1 MRRILPVLGVC
12 AAILGALAAGVSLGD
27 GAGERPP
34 SPSGRAATA
43 PGPMLGTMP
52 PTPWSRA
59 SFSATISEIG
69 AALADRMSAS
79 WRPGCPVPLG
89 DLRHIELTHWGFD
102 DRVRSGELVVHA
114 DEAEAIVDVFSSLF
128 EQRFPIERMSLVDDF
143 DGDDLASMEANNTS
157 AFNCRTVAGSGRWSE
172 HAYGRAIDI
181 NPVQNPSVSGGTV
194 VPASGARYVDRTLL
208 VPGLIHDGD
217 AVVSAF
223 AAVGWEWGGSWQSS
237 RDWQHFSATG
247 T

>member
-12 AAILGALAAGVSLGD
+12 VTFLGALAAGVSLSRLDDPEG
-27 GAGERPP
+27 RSSPP
-34 SPSGRAATA
+34 FGQATTA
-43 PGPMLGTMP
+43 PE
-52 PTPWSRA
+52 PTPGTTPGTTPFA
-59 SFSATISEIG
+59 ATISEIDV
-69 AALADRMSAS
+69 ALADRMSAS

-89 DLRHIELTHWGFD
+89 DLRYVDLTYWGFD
-102 DRVRSGELVVHA
+102 DRVHHGELVVHA

-128 EQRFPIERMSLVDDF
+128 QQRFPIERMSLIDDF
-143 DGDDLASMEANNTS
+143 GGDDLASMEANNTS

-181 NPVQNPSVSGGTV
+181 NPVQNPSVSGGSV
-194 VPASGARYVDRTLL
+194 EPPAGARYVDRTVP

-217 AVVSAF
+217 AVVSTF
-223 AAVGWEWGGSWQSS
+223 AAIGWEWGGSWRLS

-247 T
+247 V